1 MKKLSVL
8 FFTLLASSSA
18 FCEIVKTY
26 DSGKNCY
33 LYQVANQND
42 QGSVAA
48 DGELVSD
55 ESLYGFGLKDM
66 EVDFK
71 NNVVR
76 VNVIK
81 SIVFGFN
88 KPLMNEKSV
97 ISPKNDQFNFL
108 INQLNRTI
116 MLFEKVCITK
126 DNQVIYA
133 TFFKNDQALNEKDA
147 Q

>member
-8 FFTLLASSSA
+8 IFTLLASSSA

-26 DSGKNCY
+26 DSDKNCF
-33 LYQVANQND
+33 LYQVANRD
-42 QGSVAA
+42 DHGHASEA
-48 DGELVSD
+48 GEVISD
-55 ESLYGFGLKDM
+55 ESLYGFAFKDM

-76 VNVIK
+76 LNVIK
-81 SIVFGFN
+81 SIVLGFN
-88 KPLMNEKSV
+88 KPLMREKSV

-116 MLFEKVCITK
+116 MLFEKVCITQ

-133 TFFKNDQALNEKDA
+133 TFFKTDQTSNEKSA